1 MTPQQPIGT
10 TARSALSSFVTG
22 LLLGALAFSFAWT
35 SGLAANAL
43 TFMLIVLGA
52 MFILRYML
60 PLNRINWSVVIGVA
74 LGAVIVAVKPNLTLS
89 SLGTESLALVLGML
103 WLMR

>member
-1 MTPQQPIGT
+1 MIYQQNIGT
-10 TARSALSSFVTG
+10 RVRSALLHFVTG

-52 MFILRYML
+52 MFVLRYMM
-60 PLNRINWSVVIGVA
+60 PLSRVNWVLVIGVVIGV
-74 LGAVIVAVKPNLTLS
+74 LLVVTRPNLSLA
-89 SLGTESLALVLGML
+89 SLGSEQLLLVLGIL